1 MPGNLSADDLP
12 LQRIYK
18 WERERPETIFLTQPY
33 GGGNV
38 RDWTWCRAVAEIRC
52 IAAWLKAQDWEPGSR
67 VAILSRNCAWWIMA
81 DLAIWMAGHVTVPIY
96 PSLKAQSIRQ
106 ILEHCEAKACFLGA
120 TDDRDATEAGIPAG
134 VDCVRF
140 PTASP
145 NDWPSWEV
153 LVTANRP
160 IQDNPIRPGDD
171 LSTIIYTSGT
181 TGTPKGVM
189 HSFNTFGFDAK
200 VIAELIKLNATER
213 VLSYLPLAHIVER
226 AGMEGTAIYLGY
238 RIFFSEGIETF
249 LSDLNRARPTI
260 FLSVPRL
267 LLKFQQGVFAKIP
280 EHRLERLLRIPI
292 LNRAVRKRVLHN
304 LGLDSV
310 LNAASGAAPLP
321 TEILLW
327 YRKLGLNLAE
337 GYGMTETLIT
347 HLPAPGSMRPGYVG
361 CAIPGVEAKVTD
373 EQELFIRSPMNML
386 GYYKNPEATQA
397 CFTPDGFFRTGDL
410 ARIDP
415 DGQLK
420 IVGRI
425 KEQFKTSKGKY
436 VMPTPI
442 EGHLLAHPMVDACCL
457 MGAGR
462 PHPFAVVL
470 LAEETRKATAHLAE
484 RAGVEQTLLDLMN
497 LVNTQLDPHE
507 QLSFVAVAEGP
518 WTVGNGS
525 ITPTLKI
532 KRNVLESRYQVCVD
546 DWMKQNRPVVW
557 ESPPPV
563 VVSARV

>member
-1 MPGNLSADDLP
+1 V
-12 LQRIYK
+12 
-18 WERERPETIFLTQPY
+18 E
-33 GGGNV
+33 
-38 RDWTWCRAVAEIRC
+38 
-52 IAAWLKAQDWEPGSR
+52 
-67 VAILSRNCAWWIMA
+67 
-81 DLAIWMAGHVTVPIY
+81 
-96 PSLKAQSIRQ
+96 
-106 ILEHCEAKACFLGA
+106 
-120 TDDRDATEAGIPAG
+120 
-134 VDCVRF
+134 CVRF

-189 HSFNTFGFDAK
+189 HSFNTFGLDAK

-280 EHRLERLLRIPI
+280 EHKLERLLRIPI
-292 LNRAVRKRVLHN
+292 VSRSVKKRILRK

-361 CAIPGVEAKVTD
+361 CAIPGVEAKVTE
-373 EQELFIRSPMNML
+373 EQELLIRSPMNML

-442 EGHLLAHPMVDACCL
+442 EGHLLAHPVVDACCL

-462 PHPFAVVL
+462 PHPFAVVV
-470 LAEETRKATAHLAE
+470 LAEETRKASARLSE
-484 RAGVEQTLLDLMN
+484 RAAVEQTLLDLMN

-532 KRNVLESRYQVCVD
+532 KRNVLESRYQTCVD
-546 DWMKQNRPVVW
+546 DWAKQNRPVVW
-557 ESPPPV
+557 ETPAEGV
-563 VVSARV
+563 ISARA